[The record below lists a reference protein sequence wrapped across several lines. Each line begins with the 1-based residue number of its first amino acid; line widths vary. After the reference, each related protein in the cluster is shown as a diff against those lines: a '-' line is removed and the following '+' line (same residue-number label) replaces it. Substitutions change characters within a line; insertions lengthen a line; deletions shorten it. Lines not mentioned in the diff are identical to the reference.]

1 MKADPKPLEQWQID
15 DADRLKALFDKREP
29 KISQSEFGS
38 QFDLGTQGMVSQ
50 YLLARRP
57 LNIKA
62 ATAFARGLGVAVVD
76 FSPTIASQINEA
88 SQAAG
93 EIPGARSVTDDEDHA
108 EPNVEI
114 RMVSID
120 VQAGVDRII
129 LEPLDYDG
137 GKHHVPRQWLEE
149 NDLYPAALVAVRV
162 KGDSM
167 QPLMYE
173 GDIAVVNTADKVRKN
188 GGVFAMNY
196 EGQAVIKRLL
206 YERREWYLASDNP
219 EFKPVPCRGS
229 DCIVVGRIVH
239 FTPKNF
245 RDRL

>member
-1 MKADPKPLEQWQID
+1 MKADPKPLEQWQVD
-15 DADRLKALFDKREP
+15 DAGRLKTLFDKREP
-29 KISQSEFGS
+29 KISQSDFGS
-38 QFDLGTQGMVSQ
+38 HFELGTQGMVSQ

-76 FSPTIASQINEA
+76 FSPTIAAQINEA

-93 EIPGARSVTDDEDHA
+93 EIPGARAITDDDDHA
-108 EPNVEI
+108 EEMVEI
-114 RMVSID
+114 QMVSIE
-120 VQAGVDRII
+120 VQAGVDRINLTP
-129 LEPLDYDG
+129 LEYVDG
-137 GKHHVPRQWLEE
+137 RHHVPRNFLEE
-149 NDLYPAALVAVRV
+149 NDLYPSTLVAVRV

-167 QPLMYE
+167 QTLLYE
-173 GDIAVVNTADKVRKN
+173 GDVVVVNTSDKVRKS

-196 EGQAVIKRLL
+196 DGNAVIKRLL
-206 YERREWYLASDNP
+206 YDRREWYLASDNP
-219 EFKPVPCRGS
+219 EFEPVPCKGA
-229 DCIVVGRIVH
+229 DCIVIGRVVH

>member
-1 MKADPKPLEQWQID
+1 MRI
-15 DADRLKALFDKREP
+15 
-29 KISQSEFGS
+29 
-38 QFDLGTQGMVSQ
+38 
-50 YLLARRP
+50 
-57 LNIKA
+57 
-62 ATAFARGLGVAVVD
+62 
-76 FSPTIASQINEA
+76 
-88 SQAAG
+88 
-93 EIPGARSVTDDEDHA
+93 VTDDEDFA

-114 RMVSID
+114 RMVSIT
-120 VQAGVDRII
+120 VQAGVDRVI
-129 LEPLDYDG
+129 LDPLEYEG

-149 NDLYPAALVAVRV
+149 NDLHPAALVAVKV
-162 KGDSM
+162 KGESM

-206 YERREWYLASDNP
+206 YERRDWYLASDNA

-229 DCIVVGRIVH
+229 DCIVIGRVVH

>member
-1 MKADPKPLEQWQID
+1 MKADPKPLEQWQVD
-15 DADRLKALFDKREP
+15 DANRLKALFDQREP
-29 KISQSEFGS
+29 KMSQAEFGS
-38 QFDLGTQGMVSQ
+38 QFELGTQGMVSQ

-62 ATAFARGLGVAVVD
+62 ATAFARGLGVAVVE
-76 FSPTIASQINEA
+76 FSPTIAGQINDA

-93 EIPGARSVTDDEDHA
+93 DIPGARAVTDDDDHA
-108 EPNVEI
+108 EETVEI
-114 RMVSID
+114 QMVSIE
-120 VQAGVDRII
+120 VQAGIDRIDFTP
-129 LEPLDYDG
+129 LEYAD
-137 GKHHVPRQWLEE
+137 GKHHIPRQFLEE
-149 NDLYPAALVAVRV
+149 NDLYPSTLVAVRV

-167 QPLMYE
+167 QPLLYE
-173 GDIAVVNTADKVRKN
+173 GDVAVVNTSDKVRKN

-219 EFKPVPCRGS
+219 EFKPVPCRGA
-229 DCIVVGRIVH
+229 DCLVIGRVVH